1 MTLAQFQ
8 VATNRTETN
17 ASLACFAICTPP
29 CFAYTTSELRVS
41 TNHFVCFVSFQPNH
55 WYLHLQDKTWPPT
68 LHAYCRRS
76 DWSWSFGSRICSI
89 EINNQFMW
97 SNLFKFNTCKALFYR
112 KSCFNL
118 LSRMF
123 YITSGKGGWDGW
135 LSTGYATLSWM
146 TPNMDKMHQQG
157 TFWLCFPFSAFFV
170 NELCWECWRVMLPHL
185 MNIKV
190 D

>member
-76 DWSWSFGSRICSI
+76 DWSWIFGSRFCSI

-97 SNLFKFNTCKALFYR
+97 SNLFKFNTCKALFTENHASTCCQGCFISHLVRVGGMGVYLVAVQLCHEWLQTWIR
-112 KSCFNL
+112 CTNRVHFDSVSPFQRFSWTSFVENVNVWCCLISC
-118 LSRMF
+118 
-123 YITSGKGGWDGW
+123 I
-135 LSTGYATLSWM
+135 
-146 TPNMDKMHQQG
+146 
-157 TFWLCFPFSAFFV
+157 
-170 NELCWECWRVMLPHL
+170 
-185 MNIKV
+185 
-190 D
+190 

>member
-8 VATNRTETN
+8 VATDRTETN

-123 YITSGKGGWDGW
+123 YITSLEKGGGMG
-135 LSTGYATLSWM
+135 GYATLSWM

-157 TFWLCFPFSAFFV
+157 TFWLCFSFSAFSWTSFV
-170 NELCWECWRVMLPHL
+170 ESVDVWCCL
-185 MNIKV
+185 MHIKV
-190 D
+190 H

>member
-8 VATNRTETN
+8 VATDRTETN

-76 DWSWSFGSRICSI
+76 DWSWSFGSRICFVK
-89 EINNQFMW
+89 INNQFINCLRLAKPYFTENHA
-97 SNLFKFNTCKALFYR
+97 STCCQG
-112 KSCFNL
+112 CFISHL
-118 LSRMF
+118 ERV
-123 YITSGKGGWDGW
+123 GGMG
-135 LSTGYATLSWM
+135 GYATLSWM

-170 NELCWECWRVMLPHL
+170 NEFCWEC
-185 MNIKV
+185 
-190 D
+190 